1 MIELLHNPPRFLF
14 LTGKGGVGKTS
25 IACAA
30 AVDLARRGNRVLLVS
45 TDPASN
51 VGQVFDQRVGYAIT
65 PIVGVAG
72 LDALEDYVLK
82 GGDGEWSAGYFAH
95 EQTAHTRE
103 VTLEALLAFHCDMD
117 GDPHTTN
124 ASGWAYN
131 WAQLEALADPTL
143 STDGTQTVNY
153 TPWTGETPIPLTVKV
168 KPPKLTGGHVGDGV
182 ELSIDVIVYNPAVLL
197 L

>member
-1 MIELLHNPPRFLF
+1 MSGECGCPW
-14 LTGKGGVGKTS
+14 
-25 IACAA
+25 
-30 AVDLARRGNRVLLVS
+30 
-45 TDPASN
+45 DPADETGGTLVFPE
-51 VGQVFDQRVGYAIT
+51 VGGYTMPNFA
-65 PIVGVAG
+65 VRFVNAG

-82 GGDGEWSAGYFAH
+82 GGDGEWSAGHFAH

-103 VTLEALLAFHCDMD
+103 VTLEALLTFHCDMD